1 MVVRK
6 ILWSE
11 SMERPLSNKQYHQ
24 VVGPA
29 IVNNHEILVDDS
41 ECYVDLYFVLDW
53 SYNTMKPEKF
63 I

>member
-41 ECYVDLYFVLDW
+41 ECNVDLYFVLD
-53 SYNTMKPEKF
+53 
-63 I
+63 